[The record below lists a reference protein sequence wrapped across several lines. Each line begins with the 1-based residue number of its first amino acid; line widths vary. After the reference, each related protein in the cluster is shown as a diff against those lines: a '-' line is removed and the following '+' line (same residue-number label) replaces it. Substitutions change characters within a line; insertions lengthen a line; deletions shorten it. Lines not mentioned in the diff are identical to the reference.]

1 MISHFSRFVNPF
13 CGKRQ
18 NRIPQGIRPH
28 HADIRIVALR
38 NAPRSQKERDS
49 RTQQNPRTSQT
60 DKQLPPCPRHL
71 RSGILFRFFEVAG
84 TWGKFSE
91 GEGGLE
97 GESPVFQEGAL
108 SLQGLSS
115 KVFPPRPFH
124 LPLHPAHRGADFG
137 LQLFAALGRN
147 VGIPVFRQKRGNAQL
162 RMAENRRV
170 FRQLPLF
177 QLP

>member
-28 HADIRIVALR
+28 HADARIVALR

-49 RTQQNPRTSQT
+49 RTRQKSRSSPKHQR
-60 DKQLPPCPRHL
+60 LPPCPRHL

-97 GESPVFQEGAL
+97 GEETRFQAGFL
-108 SLQGLSS
+108 SLQGLSP
-115 KVFPPRPFH
+115 KVF
-124 LPLHPAHRGADFG
+124 LSLHPTHRGADFG

-147 VGIPVFRQKRGNAQL
+147 VGIPVFRQKRGNAQP

>member
-1 MISHFSRFVNPF
+1 MPASSPYGMRPAHKKSAIAAR
-13 CGKRQ
+13 GKKAAPPQ
-18 NRIPQGIRPH
+18 N
-28 HADIRIVALR
+28 
-38 NAPRSQKERDS
+38 
-49 RTQQNPRTSQT
+49 

-97 GESPVFQEGAL
+97 GEEPLFQEGFL
-108 SLQGLSS
+108 SLQGLSP
-115 KVFPPRPFH
+115 KVF
-124 LPLHPAHRGADFG
+124 LSLHPAHRGADFG

>member
-18 NRIPQGIRPH
+18 IRIPQGIRPH
-28 HADIRIVALR
+28 HADARILALR

-49 RTQQNPRTSQT
+49 RTRQNPTPPQNTKNFPHVPATS
-60 DKQLPPCPRHL
+60 KKRNKIPL
-71 RSGILFRFFEVAG
+71 RKWRGHGGSSRKVREAWRERNPSFKRGSSPSKV
-84 TWGKFSE
+84 FS
-91 GEGGLE
+91 
-97 GESPVFQEGAL
+97 P
-108 SLQGLSS
+108 QGLSS
-115 KVFPPRPFH
+115 KVF
-124 LPLHPAHRGADFG
+124 LSLHPAHRGADFG

-177 QLP
+177 QLS

>member
-28 HADIRIVALR
+28 HADARIVALR

-49 RTQQNPRTSQT
+49 RTRQKPRTSPKRQT
-60 DKQLPPCPRHL
+60 TSPMSPPLQKSETKFRFVSGGDMGEVLGRRGRLGGRGNPLSSGFPLPP
-71 RSGILFRFFEVAG
+71 RS
-84 TWGKFSE
+84 
-91 GEGGLE
+91 
-97 GESPVFQEGAL
+97 
-108 SLQGLSS
+108 
-115 KVFPPRPFH
+115 FH

>member
-1 MISHFSRFVNPF
+1 M
-13 CGKRQ
+13 
-18 NRIPQGIRPH
+18 
-28 HADIRIVALR
+28 
-38 NAPRSQKERDS
+38 
-49 RTQQNPRTSQT
+49 
-60 DKQLPPCPRHL
+60 
-71 RSGILFRFFEVAG
+71 AG

-97 GESPVFQEGAL
+97 GTVTDFATQNLVNSGIAALNPPFKRVSSP
-108 SLQGLSS
+108 S
-115 KVFPPRPFH
+115 KVFPPRSFH

>member
-1 MISHFSRFVNPF
+1 MISHFPRFVNPF

-28 HADIRIVALR
+28 HADARFVALR

-49 RTQQNPRTSQT
+49 RTLQNPAPPQN
-60 DKQLPPCPRHL
+60 DKQLPPCPRHFKKRNKIPL
-71 RSGILFRFFEVAG
+71 RKWRGH
-84 TWGKFSE
+84 
-91 GEGGLE
+91 GGSSRKVRE
-97 GESPVFQEGAL
+97 AWRERNPSFKRGSSP
-108 SLQGLSS
+108 S
-115 KVFPPRPFH
+115 KVFFRLTPKVF
-124 LPLHPAHRGADFG
+124 LSLHPAHRGADFG